1 MRISYLSLLIYT
13 ILSAPVCAQYSFN
26 QANITRIQK
35 ETNSLPFPDDLR
47 SEQLIVLIDDRNSD
61 ESWFKIAAQFHK
73 PLKEAGVDLSAY
85 YRFSTVLGTKD
96 FFKNF
101 KKYYELREIGYIA
114 WIYFDK
120 NLWNFRLIP
129 LDKLLFGNL
138 PLKTYT
144 ETDPSIKGLSSKL
157 ARKVIRQDE
166 KRKNLLIPD
175 EPLFYNYTNPFE
187 AKRFDNYNINLQSFK
202 LAVPKFH
209 YISEDPEEQN
219 AIERAN
225 EELEQIMELYPFEYE
240 LTEPG
245 TEEDV
250 LARKGF
256 KFILIPS
263 YGSEHDLKK
272 ILGYKYENIPDNVM
286 FKYYIRQLSDGDIH
300 LGPEWDGAETWQQA
314 LKNHLKG
321 ITNQ

>member
-1 MRISYLSLLIYT
+1 MLIYI
-13 ILSAPVCAQYSFN
+13 ILCAPVQAQYSFH

-47 SEQLIVLIDDRNSD
+47 SEQLIVLIDDRNSE
-61 ESWFKIAAQFHK
+61 ESWFKIASQFHE

-138 PLKTYT
+138 PLKTYI

-157 ARKVIRQDE
+157 ARKVIRQDK

-175 EPLFYNYTNPFE
+175 EPLFYNYTDPFE
-187 AKRFDNYNINLQSFK
+187 GKRFDNYNINLQSFK

-209 YISEDPEEQN
+209 YISEDPEEQE
-219 AIERAN
+219 AIKRAN
-225 EELEQIMELYPFEYE
+225 EELAKIMDLYPFEYE

-245 TEEDV
+245 EEEDV

-300 LGPEWDGAETWQQA
+300 LGPDWDGAETWQKA
-314 LKNHLKG
+314 LKNHLNG